1 MRFIELLTDWI
12 SALPADIF
20 SIFLLSGDSSVV
32 IETLARSELP
42 ARDML
47 CLVWS
52 FKNIKRNVPHTE
64 TEGPG
69 GPGDDEEERSDVSVE
84 SLPRLDSYQRI
95 LSWLSNCEYQHQNSS
110 YPTQEDPQG
119 NIEHHQLE
127 ENVDAAAIRKEMKDA
142 SKSCHPKKYIR
153 PSKIFFRSR
162 KNNSDRSYF
171 ST

>member
-1 MRFIELLTDWI
+1 MLTDWI
-12 SALPADIF
+12 SALPVDIF

-32 IETLARSELP
+32 IETLPSSELP
-42 ARDML
+42 VRAMF

-52 FKNIKRNVPHTE
+52 FKNIKQNVPQTE
-64 TEGPG
+64 TETDDPG
-69 GPGDDEEERSDVSVE
+69 EPGLDEEETSDISVE

-119 NIEHHQLE
+119 NIEHHQQE
-127 ENVDAAAIRKEMKDA
+127 ENVDAAAMRKEMKDA
-142 SKSCHPKKYIR
+142 SESCHPKKFIR

>member
-1 MRFIELLTDWI
+1 MVTDWI

-32 IETLARSELP
+32 IETLPRSELP

-52 FKNIKRNVPHTE
+52 FKNIKQNVPHTE
-64 TEGPG
+64 IEGPG
-69 GPGDDEEERSDVSVE
+69 GPADDEEERSDVSVE

-95 LSWLSNCEYQHQNSS
+95 LSWLSNCEYQQQNIS

-119 NIEHHQLE
+119 NIEVE
-127 ENVDAAAIRKEMKDA
+127 EEDAAAAVRKELKDA
-142 SKSCHPKKYIR
+142 SRSCHPKKFIR
-153 PSKIFFRSR
+153 PSHIFRNR
-162 KNNSDRSYF
+162 KNNSDSDRRWSYL
-171 ST
+171 STTTF